1 MMRRKVF
8 ITLLVVLLAFL
19 GVWYIGSSKKE
30 STPHPPDEKIDVKVG
45 KNLPS
50 FTLDSL
56 AGNQV
61 TVGNTGR
68 ITVINFWATWCP
80 PCLEEMPELEKFA
93 KKNQQKVQFYA
104 VNLQESQ
111 EKVSDFMNRYNYTMP
126 VLLDKDGIV
135 AKQFQITAIPTTII
149 VDKNGLIKHRQSG
162 AMTMNQ
168 LDGII
173 NSL

>member
-1 MMRRKVF
+1 MRKKLF
-8 ITLLVVLLAFL
+8 ITLLVLLAFA
-19 GVWYIGSSKKE
+19 GVWYVGFFEKE
-30 STPHPPDEKIDVKVG
+30 STPQTQPPDGKIDVKVG
-45 KNLPS
+45 KNSPS

-61 TVGNTGR
+61 TVGKTGR

-111 EKVSDFMNRYNYTMP
+111 ENVRGFMNKHNYTMP